1 MPGLAVLQAAGVVD
15 AVEENLRR
23 LDAFAARAAEQG
35 AEILVSP
42 ELFATGYAPAL
53 VAGSDGP
60 GIRAEL
66 AGIARRHGLA
76 LIGSTVDDTPD
87 GRYISASL
95 FDGQGTEL
103 TRYRKSHLFGAEE
116 QAVFSPGNDLPE
128 LVPLLGL
135 TVALGICYDIEF
147 PEFARSAAQ
156 RGADLLLIPTAV
168 PATGN
173 VGDRAPEHTYNA
185 DRISTLLVPA
195 RALENGVYIAYANH
209 TAPDFTGLSSITS
222 PYGTF
227 LGLAGYGEEL
237 IVADVEQAEV
247 RRARELNTY
256 LTCRRPA
263 LFT

>member
-1 MPGLAVLQAAGVVD
+1 MAGLAVLQAEGVVGD
-15 AVEENLRR
+15 VDGNLRR
-23 LDAFAARAAEQG
+23 IDAYASRAVGQG
-35 AEILVSP
+35 AEVLVTP
-42 ELFATGYAPAL
+42 ELFSTGYAPAR

-66 AGIARRHGLA
+66 AGIARRHGIA
-76 LIGSTVDDTPD
+76 IVGSTVDAAPD

-95 FDGQGTEL
+95 FDHQGAEQ
-103 TRYRKSHLFGAEE
+103 TRYRKSHLFGPEE
-116 QAVFSPGNDLPE
+116 QSVFSPGNDLPD

-156 RGADLLLIPTAV
+156 RGADALLIPTTV
-168 PATGN
+168 PATGD
-173 VGDRAPEHTYNA
+173 VGGRAPEHTYNA
-185 DRISTLLVPA
+185 ERISTLLVPA

-209 TAPDFTGLSSITS
+209 TAPDFTGMSCIAS

-227 LGLAGYGEEL
+227 HSLAGDGEVLLFAEL
-237 IVADVEQAEV
+237 DHAEV

-256 LTCRRPA
+256 MTCRRPE
-263 LFT
+263 LFE